1 MKRSY
6 KKIYSI
12 FKKAY
17 SIIIEFGER
26 LSSNHIFLLSSG
38 IAFNILF
45 CIIPLLLVA
54 MGILGSLID
63 PETIGQTINRIITD
77 SLPPNQFSSDMMSG
91 TLAELQT
98 AFHLS
103 SIAGWIGAFA
113 LLWTSSALF
122 SSLRTG
128 LNAIFNISTERF
140 FLVYKFQD
148 ILLTLVLLALLLAST
163 LVAPI
168 VEFVSSAGENVL
180 PSAIFSWISG
190 ATIHLIG
197 LASSMV
203 FFFFLY
209 RFIPNKMLPRWI
221 VFMATAICTSLW
233 EVARFGFSWYL
244 TNLGSFGK
252 LYGVYAIIVT
262 IAVWIY
268 YSSLITLISA
278 EAAKFWY
285 EKRGGEKF

>member
-1 MKRSY
+1 MKKY
-6 KKIYSI
+6 VKIVYP
-12 FKKAY
+12 
-17 SIIIEFGER
+17 IIVEFGDR
-26 LSSNHIFLLSSG
+26 LSANHSFLLASG

-63 PETIGQTINRIITD
+63 RETLGQTINRILTD
-77 SLPPNQFSSDMMSG
+77 SLPPNQLSSDMMNG
-91 TLAELQT
+91 TLSELQT
-98 AFHLS
+98 AFQLS
-103 SIAGWIGAFA
+103 SVAGWIGAFA

-128 LNAIFNISTERF
+128 LNAIFNVSTQRF

-148 ILLTLVLLALLLAST
+148 ILLTLVLMALLLAST

-168 VEFVSSAGENVL
+168 VEFVGTAGKNVL
-180 PSAIFSWISG
+180 PTAIFSWISG
-190 ATIHLIG
+190 ATVHLIG

-209 RFIPNKMLPRWI
+209 RFIPNKKLPRFI
-221 VFMATAICTSLW
+221 VLSATLICTALW
-233 EVARFGFSWYL
+233 EIARFGFSWYL

-252 LYGVYAIIVT
+252 LYGVYAVIVT

-268 YSSLITLISA
+268 YSSLITLLSA
-278 EAAKFWY
+278 EVAEFWY
-285 EKRGGEKF
+285 EKKYGKPV

>member
-1 MKRSY
+1 MRNRLKT
-6 KKIYSI
+6 IYTAI
-12 FKKAY
+12 V
-17 SIIIEFGER
+17 EFGDR
-26 LSSNHIFLLSSG
+26 LSANHIFLLSSG

-63 PETIGQTINRIITD
+63 RETLGQTINRILTD
-77 SLPPNQFSSDMMSG
+77 SLPPNQFSSEMITGALS
-91 TLAELQT
+91 ELRT
-98 AFHLS
+98 AFQLS
-103 SIAGWIGAFA
+103 SVAGWIGGFA

-128 LNAIFNISTERF
+128 LNAIFSISTQRF

-148 ILLTLVLLALLLAST
+148 ILLTLVLMALLLAST

-168 VEFVSSAGENVL
+168 VEFVSSAGKNVL
-180 PSAIFSWISG
+180 PSVIFSWISG
-190 ATIHLIG
+190 ATVHLIG
-197 LASSMV
+197 LASSM
-203 FFFFLY
+203 FFFYFLY
-209 RFIPNKMLPRWI
+209 RFIPNKKLPRFI
-221 VFMATAICTSLW
+221 VLSATMICAALW
-233 EVARFGFSWYL
+233 EVARFGFAWYL
-244 TNLGSFGK
+244 TNIGSFGK
-252 LYGVYAIIVT
+252 VYGVYAIIVT

-285 EKRGGEKF
+285 EKKYGKPI